1 MKRQH
6 LLNSFLTCL
15 IMCSHFK
22 GFSQN
27 THESC
32 PISRHIGSEKI
43 CLPILSG
50 MTECIMEPDVMDYV
64 NSRTMKGNR
73 NIALYIDNLNKHA
86 INNLANE
93 LLENY
98 LIVYT
103 SKELEADKINDEFVI
118 LLDSSITSNYKNFI
132 AENWDIVKQRMKD
145 KIDNLELD
153 QPVLIDHYFIEKN
166 VPCIVTLIR
175 LKEHNFE
182 KIFLTATVIRELN
195 GKFLAY
201 AWYLKY
207 DGESSLK
214 ELKSKADYFS
224 LIISQLNAPDV
235 DLKNH
240 PESNLGPKLAD
251 AVNFFNS
258 AYKYSSEGKYKDAID
273 LYSKAIELYPKNER
287 IKISE
292 AYFNRGIN
300 KRYLN
305 DLSGAI
311 SDYSKAIEIRPEYY
325 KAYHNRGFAK
335 MKKQDFNGAIED
347 FTIIIKSE
355 SLDKNIIA
363 SSYGN
368 RGFAKFSI
376 GQNACPDFRKA
387 VELGSEDYKP
397 YLQNC
402 K

>member
-1 MKRQH
+1 M
-6 LLNSFLTCL
+6 N
-15 IMCSHFK
+15 
-22 GFSQN
+22 
-27 THESC
+27 ESC

-50 MTECIMEPDVMDYV
+50 MNECIMEANVMDYL
-64 NSRTMKGNR
+64 NSRTMQGNS
-73 NIALYIDNLNKHA
+73 NIALYIDDINKHA
-86 INNLANE
+86 INNLENE
-93 LLENY
+93 ILENY

-103 SKELEADKINDEFVI
+103 TKDLENDKINENFI
-118 LLDSSITSNYKNFI
+118 SLLDSVITSNYRNFI
-132 AENWDIVKQRMKD
+132 NENWNIIKDRMKE
-145 KIDNLELD
+145 KVENLDLD
-153 QPVLIDHYFIEKN
+153 QPVLIDHYYIAKN
-166 VPCIVTLIR
+166 VPCIITLGR
-175 LKEHNFE
+175 AYENNVDR
-182 KIFLTATVIRELN
+182 IFLTATVIQELN

-201 AWYLKY
+201 AWYLNY
-207 DGESSLK
+207 EGENSLIN
-214 ELKSKADYFS
+214 LKSKVDYFS
-224 LIISQLNAPDV
+224 LLISQMNKTKIKQEPAKIDV
-235 DLKNH
+235 
-240 PESNLGPKLAD
+240 EPKLME
-251 AVNFFNS
+251 AVTYFNT
-258 AYKYSSEGKYKDAID
+258 AYKKSSEGKYKDAID

-311 SDYSKAIEIRPEYY
+311 SDYSKAIEIRPEFY
-325 KAYHNRGFAK
+325 KAYHNRGVAK
-335 MKKQDFNGAIED
+335 MKKQDFDGAIED

-387 VELGSEDYKP
+387 FELGSEDYKA